1 MWIMAF
7 LDEARSKTAWPTLAF
22 YRVRQWLRSARVPI
36 AVWWRRER
44 EREQLRRY
52 TESELRDLPGELR
65 VTARFERRKRFW
77 ES

>member
-7 LDEARSKTAWPTLAF
+7 LNEVRSKTAWPTLAL
-22 YRVRQWLRSARVPI
+22 YRDRRWLRSTQAPI